1 MEKTTQVVLKGKAT
15 RLLVIAFLALAMS
28 TPAGY
33 AQSSPMGTGAHSLL
47 VPGWGQYENGEFDSE
62 AGRFKVG
69 AMAVVEIAAILT
81 TAIVGATV
89 GLPAAWVGI
98 GILIGNHT
106 WSALDAF
113 VNAKAEPSI
122 ELGTE
127 SPVEKQRNMNME
139 R

>member
-1 MEKTTQVVLKGKAT
+1 MRKIIQITPAKAMAQ
-15 RLLVIAFLALAMS
+15 LLVVALLMLVLGVPTS
-28 TPAGY
+28 N
-33 AQSSPMGTGAHSLL
+33 AQMSPMGTGAHSLL
-47 VPGWGQYENGEFDSE
+47 LPGWGQYENGEFNTD

-69 AMAVVEIAAILT
+69 AMAVIEVAAILT

-113 VNAKAEPSI
+113 VHAKAEPSI
-122 ELGTE
+122 QLGTE
-127 SPVEKQRNMNME
+127 SPVEKQNME